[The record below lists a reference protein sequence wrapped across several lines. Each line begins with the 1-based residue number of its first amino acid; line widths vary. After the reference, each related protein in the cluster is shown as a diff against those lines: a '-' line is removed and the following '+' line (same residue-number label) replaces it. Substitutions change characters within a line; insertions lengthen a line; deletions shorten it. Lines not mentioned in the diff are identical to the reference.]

1 MPPRKQQQRANGGA
15 AAASAAVVAATTSV
29 EAPWT
34 LSAQEAARALGVDPA
49 LGLDSKNEV
58 GRRRAAVGANELSR
72 EDATPLWKLVLA
84 QFDDMLV
91 KVSDELAESDCR
103 NGEGKEQVDE
113 REHQKKKEPSIV
125 EKKESDRRCRRR
137 FASLFSQPQLLS
149 PLHNHHQVLLAAAAV
164 SFLLALVDGSAS
176 HEGVAA
182 FVEPGVILLILALNA
197 VVGVWQESNAEAALE
212 ALKEMQPE
220 SAVVVR
226 DGGKRVSVPAK
237 DLVPG
242 DVVALAA
249 GDRVPAD
256 ARVLSL
262 ATATLRVEQASLTGE
277 SVAVHKDV
285 AAVKDAR
292 AAILDKSC
300 MLFASTAVV
309 SGSALALVTSTG

>member
-1 MPPRKQQQRANGGA
+1 ML
-15 AAASAAVVAATTSV
+15 SVVAMPFGFERPFLWAMGWSIDRMLDVATQVAGWS
-29 EAPWT
+29 
-34 LSAQEAARALGVDPA
+34 Q
-49 LGLDSKNEV
+49 GLNASP
-58 GRRRAAVGANELSR
+58 LL
-72 EDATPLWKLVLA
+72 TPLA
-84 QFDDMLV
+84 
-91 KVSDELAESDCR
+91 
-103 NGEGKEQVDE
+103 
-113 REHQKKKEPSIV
+113 
-125 EKKESDRRCRRR
+125 
-137 FASLFSQPQLLS
+137 LFIG
-149 PLHNHHQVLLAAAAV
+149 
-164 SFLLALVDGSAS
+164 LLALSWFS
-176 HEGVAA
+176 
-182 FVEPGVILLILALNA
+182 FFTNRWRLLGPALAVPAVLLLALDHPPDVLVSDTTQA
-197 VVGVWQESNAEAALE
+197 LAVRQAGGLALVAGKPDSFVVGVWQESNAEAALE

-277 SVAVHKDV
+277 SVAVHKDAEPV
-285 AAVKDAR
+285 GDPR

-309 SGSALALVTSTG
+309 SGSGLALVTSTG

>member
-1 MPPRKQQQRANGGA
+1 M
-15 AAASAAVVAATTSV
+15 
-29 EAPWT
+29 EAG
-34 LSAQEAARALGVDPA
+34 ARAVRRHAGQGEILVDE
-49 LGLDSKNEV
+49 GLWGGHRARARARERERERERRKKREPEEASEQSI
-58 GRRRAAVGANELSR
+58 GRRAIARRSRWLPFLNLSH
-72 EDATPLWKLVLA
+72 DYHAPV
-84 QFDDMLV
+84 
-91 KVSDELAESDCR
+91 
-103 NGEGKEQVDE
+103 
-113 REHQKKKEPSIV
+113 
-125 EKKESDRRCRRR
+125 
-137 FASLFSQPQLLS
+137 SLFLTFCHSTL
-149 PLHNHHQVLLAAAAV
+149 QVLLAAAAV

-176 HEGVAA
+176 HEGIAA

-220 SAVVVR
+220 GAVVVR
-226 DGGKRVSVPAK
+226 DGGKRVSIPAK

-262 ATATLRVEQASLTGE
+262 ATATLRLEQASLTGE

-285 AAVKDAR
+285 EIVKDPR

-309 SGSALALVTSTG
+309 NGSGLALVTSTG

>member
-1 MPPRKQQQRANGGA
+1 MASLSQPLPR
-15 AAASAAVVAATTSV
+15 
-29 EAPWT
+29 
-34 LSAQEAARALGVDPA
+34 
-49 LGLDSKNEV
+49 
-58 GRRRAAVGANELSR
+58 LSR
-72 EDATPLWKLVLA
+72 PCL
-84 QFDDMLV
+84 
-91 KVSDELAESDCR
+91 
-103 NGEGKEQVDE
+103 
-113 REHQKKKEPSIV
+113 
-125 EKKESDRRCRRR
+125 
-137 FASLFSQPQLLS
+137 SLFLTFCHSTL
-149 PLHNHHQVLLAAAAV
+149 QVLLAAAAV

-176 HEGVAA
+176 HEGIAA

-220 SAVVVR
+220 GAVVVR
-226 DGGKRVSVPAK
+226 DGGKRVSIPAK

-262 ATATLRVEQASLTGE
+262 ATATLRLEQASLTGE

-285 AAVKDAR
+285 EIVKDPR

-309 SGSALALVTSTG
+309 NGSGLALVTSTG

>member
-1 MPPRKQQQRANGGA
+1 M
-15 AAASAAVVAATTSV
+15 
-29 EAPWT
+29 
-34 LSAQEAARALGVDPA
+34 
-49 LGLDSKNEV
+49 
-58 GRRRAAVGANELSR
+58 
-72 EDATPLWKLVLA
+72 
-84 QFDDMLV
+84 
-91 KVSDELAESDCR
+91 
-103 NGEGKEQVDE
+103 
-113 REHQKKKEPSIV
+113 
-125 EKKESDRRCRRR
+125 
-137 FASLFSQPQLLS
+137 
-149 PLHNHHQVLLAAAAV
+149 
-164 SFLLALVDGSAS
+164 
-176 HEGVAA
+176 
-182 FVEPGVILLILALNA
+182 ILLILALNA

-242 DVVALAA
+242 DVVVLAA

-277 SVAVHKDV
+277 SVAVHKD
-285 AAVKDAR
+285 AEIVKDAR

-309 SGSALALVTSTG
+309 SGSGLALVTSTG